1 MAAAQ
6 NLGRIPDH
14 SKYVHWDQTH
24 TVDVAS
30 WIPVHFPQLPND
42 IDEQIYTWL
51 DLHATHAWSVTSDT
65 IHFANMDD
73 ATEFSLSWQ
82 LN

>member
-1 MAAAQ
+1 MVAAQ
-6 NLGRIPDH
+6 NPGRIPDH

-24 TVDVAS
+24 AMDVVS

-82 LN
+82 LS